1 MVYEQLVLFDLA
13 PYVVE
18 QLNVEPQALDDEKVR
33 SLVQENFKQLEIDFH
48 QEKSFIFSEEDDRLA
63 A

>member
-18 QLNVEPQALDDEKVR
+18 QSTVEPQALDFEKVR
-33 SLVQENFKQLEIDFH
+33 SLIQDNFKQLEIDFH
-48 QEKSFIFSEEDDRLA
+48 PQQSFTFSKEDDRLA